1 MNIVVVEDEGITAF
15 FLKDAINETKH
26 KVVGVFD
33 NGNSVLSFL
42 KDNNVDLIFM
52 DINISGAL
60 DGIQTAQKAHIQYP
74 NISFVFLT
82 SYKDSNTITEAQI
95 VKPLG
100 YLVKPVTQS
109 DIEAILMVVEG
120 RRNSTNNS
128 NSDEIICQNFKYNL
142 KTKVLYQN
150 EKIIH
155 LSSNEQ
161 ACLDIFISNRNHYIS
176 AKQLIKNIWGDDQN
190 RESSLRELIYRLRK
204 KLSCITL
211 SSTPNIGYM
220 LKI

>member
-1 MNIVVVEDEGITAF
+1 MNIVIVEDEGITAF
-15 FLKDAINETKH
+15 FLKDAINETEH

-33 NGNSVLSFL
+33 NGNSTLSFL
-42 KDNNVDLIFM
+42 KDNSVDLIFM

-60 DGIQTAQKAHIQYP
+60 DGIQTAQKAHIKYP
-74 NISFVFLT
+74 DISFVFLT
-82 SYKDSNTITEAQI
+82 SYKDSNTIAEAQI
-95 VKPLG
+95 IKPLG

-120 RRNSTNNS
+120 RRNTINNS
-128 NSDEIICQNFKYNL
+128 NSDEIICQNFRYNL
-142 KTKVLYQN
+142 KTKILHQN
-150 EKIIH
+150 GEIVN

-161 ACLDIFISNRNHYIS
+161 TCLDMLIHNRNNYIS
-176 AKQLIKNIWGDDQN
+176 ANQLINKIWKDDKN

>member
-1 MNIVVVEDEGITAF
+1 MNVVVVEDEGITAF
-15 FLKDAINETKH
+15 FLKNVISDTQH

-42 KDNNVDLIFM
+42 KDNSVDLIFM
-52 DINISGAL
+52 DINIKGAL
-60 DGIQTAQKAHIQYP
+60 DGIQTAQKAYIKYP

-82 SYKDSNTITEAQI
+82 SYKDSDTISEAQI

-109 DIEAILMVVEG
+109 DIEAVLMVVEG
-120 RRNSTNNS
+120 RRNTINNS
-128 NSDEIICQNFKYNL
+128 NSDEIICQNFRYNL
-142 KTKVLYQN
+142 KAKVLYQN
-150 EKIIH
+150 EKVIN

-161 ACLDIFISNRNHYIS
+161 ACLDMLVNNKNHYIS
-176 AKQLIKNIWGDDQN
+176 TKKLINNIWKDDKN
-190 RESSLRELIYRLRK
+190 RENSLRELIYRIRK

-211 SSTPNIGYM
+211 CNTPNIGYM
-220 LKI
+220 LNI